1 MTSARQRGRARADG
15 LKEVVFIQNAIPPLR
30 DGEYL
35 LSATQEIP
43 GQDPGRFSA
52 AATFVVTGERFSIQ
66 PAEIDSIFPPSLANG
81 EFDGVLAHVVF
92 NRRTLPWERRINTPG
107 SSRSYP
113 DAPWLAVLVCDDASA
128 PELADATAADLV
140 PDGTRITV
148 RGSTVTG
155 EGTLP
160 PTTLS
165 YGAALL
171 HELGYGESPHD
182 PCLVIDLPVEMFSQI
197 APAAADLEYLA
208 HIREVDTLEG
218 ADSATT
224 SEQHAVVFGNRV
236 PAVGGVTRAM
246 LVSLEGMADYLPGPD
261 GTPSQ
266 AIPPRTEKV
275 RLVVFQSWTF
285 TVNDMDETLRK
296 LLEGLNEGGGTPVS
310 TLMLPITGS
319 APSPADVARAMASQ
333 AGGTVPPDDAR
344 ILMQNALLMGYMP
357 ADHHLR
363 HGGHTVS
370 FYRGPFVPLAV
381 PSTGATVYSGSDAA
395 NAYNPQTG
403 MFDAS
408 YGAAWQLGQ
417 LLMLQSSGVANE
429 LYQWKRTVTLRQAVA
444 AEDAVL
450 AERLGGA
457 EVFPSFFA
465 RRAAAAGADPPPLP
479 DDVVKWFGDL
489 AGLNG
494 VPFNYLVPDERM
506 LPPESIRFFHVDQN
520 WLDALIDGAF
530 SIGRASV
537 SGSSLE
543 AAHAPA
549 VRRVARAAAS
559 RRRANRPSVNR
570 HGAADSGPVSGF
582 LLRSQAVAGW
592 PNLRVSG
599 YSDTRVTNPVDTV
612 RLGRL
617 SDDTMLCLFAGVVG
631 SIYLREPPEQLH
643 HGVSGPASGSYTIL
657 RSVYGGPGDFAPG
670 EQYTRSPKVV
680 RTPCDP
686 EGTHPWT
693 CMPLR
698 ADGRTIL
705 ISEAATAIRTRLSAD
720 FEQTF
725 HDGFTAAEFALEMTK
740 GVVEVE
746 FTTDPRAA
754 RSRT

>member
-1 MTSARQRGRARADG
+1 MTSARQRGKARAD
-15 LKEVVFIQNAIPPLR
+15 KEVVFIQNAIPPLR

-43 GQDPGRFSA
+43 GQDPGTFTA

-66 PAEIDSIFPPSLANG
+66 PAEIDSVFPPNLANG

-107 SSRSYP
+107 SARSYP
-113 DAPWLAVLVCDDASA
+113 DAPWLAVLACDDATA
-128 PELADATAADLV
+128 PELESVIAEDLV
-140 PDGTRITV
+140 PEHTRITV
-148 RGSTVTG
+148 RGSTLTG

-160 PTTLS
+160 DTILS
-165 YGAALL
+165 YPKDLL
-171 HELGYGESPHD
+171 KELEYGESPKD
-182 PCLVIDLPVEMFSQI
+182 PCLVIDLPVATFSQI

-208 HIREVDTLEG
+208 HVREVDTIEG

-224 SEQHAVVFGNRV
+224 TEQHAVVFASRV
-236 PAVGGVTRAM
+236 PAVGGVTRAF

-261 GTPSQ
+261 GTPSP
-266 AIPPRTEKV
+266 AIPPPTEKV

-296 LLEGLNEGGGTPVS
+296 LLEGLNQGSGTPIS

-319 APSPADVARAMASQ
+319 APSPADVARAMRSQ
-333 AGGTVPPDDAR
+333 AEGLLPPDDAR
-344 ILMQNALLMGYMP
+344 VLTQNTLLMGYVP

-370 FYRGPFVPLAV
+370 CYRGPFVPLAV
-381 PSTGATVYSGSDAA
+381 PPTGATVYSGPDAA
-395 NAYNPQTG
+395 SAYNPQTG
-403 MFDAS
+403 MFDVS

-429 LYQWKRTVTLRQAVA
+429 LYQWKRTVTTRQAVA

-465 RRAAAAGADPPPLP
+465 RRAAAAGQDPPPLP

-530 SIGRASV
+530 SIGRASA
-537 SGSSLE
+537 SGASLE

-549 VRRVARAAAS
+549 VRQAARAAAG
-559 RRRANRPSVNR
+559 RRRASQLRARRN
-570 HGAADSGPVSGF
+570 GAPVTSGPVSGF

-599 YSDTRVTNPVDTV
+599 YSDTRVTHPIETV

-643 HGVSGPASGSYTIL
+643 HGVSGPAGGPYTIL
-657 RSVYGGPGDFAPG
+657 RSVYGGPGDYAPG
-670 EQYTRSPKVV
+670 EQYSRSPKAFPS
-680 RTPCDP
+680 PCDP
-686 EGTHPWT
+686 EGTNPWT

-705 ISEAATAIRTRLSAD
+705 VSAAATAIRNRLTSD

-725 HDGFTAAEFALEMTK
+725 PDGFTAAEFALEMTK

-746 FTTDPRAA
+746 FTTDPRTA
-754 RSRT
+754 RSRP